1 MKQKIVLVIIAIV
14 GLGVGLAVG
23 IVITNSKSK
32 AAIAD
37 MQSKMQKSE
46 AASQEKMRNYDVIVT
61 QITNELRQTKIELE
75 QLKQAAPAT
84 APTAEQAVTAPAA
97 NEKTAA
103 APEGNSIPGTTN
115 LYTIKSGD
123 SLWSIAQKQLSDGN
137 RFKEILKLNSQISA
151 KSNLAVGAK
160 LKIPVK

>member
-1 MKQKIVLVIIAIV
+1 MKQKIVLFIIAIV

-32 AAIAD
+32 AAIAKL
-37 MQSKMQKSE
+37 QQSE
-46 AASQEKMRNYDVIVT
+46 ASSQEKIRGYDSVVT
-61 QITNELRQTKIELE
+61 QLTNELRQAKIENE
-75 QLKQAAPAT
+75 KLKTPAPA
-84 APTAEQAVTAPAA
+84 AGEAVTAPAA

-137 RFKEILKLNSQISA
+137 RFKEILKLNPQISA
-151 KSNLAVGAK
+151 KGNLVVGAK
-160 LKIPVK
+160 LKIPAK